1 MCEPGNV
8 VPTGV
13 YNLKFFLIFLYLGFK
28 TFYIQYTLYLDNQI
42 VLWGFFSGTK
52 NIITL
57 LQYYYIVFC
66 IRAIIDSRYAEAFP

>member
-42 VLWGFFSGTK
+42 GLWGFLSGIK
-52 NIITL
+52 I
-57 LQYYYIVFC
+57 
-66 IRAIIDSRYAEAFP
+66 